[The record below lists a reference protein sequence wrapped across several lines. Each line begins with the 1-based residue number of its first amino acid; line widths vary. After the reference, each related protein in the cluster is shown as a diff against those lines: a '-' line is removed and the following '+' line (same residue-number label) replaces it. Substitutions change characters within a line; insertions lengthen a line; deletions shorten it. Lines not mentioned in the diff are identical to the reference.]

1 MVMKVSMEVPMVY
14 PMEVVFPKDVP
25 MEVLSLEIDR
35 NSFKNIEN

>member
-1 MVMKVSMEVPMVY
+1 MDVPMVYPMVY
-14 PMEVVFPKDVP
+14 PMEVVFPKNVP